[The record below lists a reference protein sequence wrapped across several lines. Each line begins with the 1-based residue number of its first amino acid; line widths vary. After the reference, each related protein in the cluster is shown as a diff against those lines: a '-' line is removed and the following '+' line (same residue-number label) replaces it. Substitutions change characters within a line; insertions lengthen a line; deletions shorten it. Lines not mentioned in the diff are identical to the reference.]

1 MVISRIEYVRTIGFS
16 GETLKDLGLEE
27 DTKIL
32 ENNKAL
38 SRFTS
43 LDPASY
49 RTSNLESVVIATGTR
64 ADRKAIS
71 SSRLVRCLSC
81 Q

>member
-1 MVISRIEYVRTIGFS
+1 MYRSIGFS

-43 LDPASY
+43 LDP
-49 RTSNLESVVIATGTR
+49 LVIEQVTL
-64 ADRKAIS
+64 KAW
-71 SSRLVRCLSC
+71 
-81 Q
+81 